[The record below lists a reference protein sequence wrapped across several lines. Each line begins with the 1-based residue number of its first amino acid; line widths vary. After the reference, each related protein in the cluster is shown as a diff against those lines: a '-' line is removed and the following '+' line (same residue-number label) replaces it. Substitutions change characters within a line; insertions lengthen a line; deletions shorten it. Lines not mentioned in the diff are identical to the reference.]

1 MPEPLMTLPDSALRR
16 LQEQQQS
23 AQQRDPCSRLPAWM
37 QKATPE
43 EIDAVLALF
52 PRCAVC
58 GRPVE
63 KLAWTADPVD
73 RDVMV
78 FTAWCH
84 GAEEACEIP
93 RAQALQGIAGD
104 VAFQLQAALPPAR
117 T

>member
-63 KLAWTADPVD
+63 
-73 RDVMV
+73 
-78 FTAWCH
+78 
-84 GAEEACEIP
+84 
-93 RAQALQGIAGD
+93 
-104 VAFQLQAALPPAR
+104 
-117 T
+117 